1 VQSFWRDEAF
11 SVIFAQ
17 QPVSTIVFKSL
28 MEPPVYYLL
37 LHFWIKIFGTSEIA
51 ARSLSLVGFTMATI
65 VIIEWADK
73 LFKSHWLSKFLP
85 IFFFFNPMLL
95 YYAFEVRAYGWYI
108 FFATLALFAY
118 DQKRWNIYRFAVIL
132 GIYTHLYLGIIPL
145 VHFIYEFIEHRMWKQ
160 WNKPLR
166 LLTNPMI
173 QSLIIIGFCFI
184 PWAIRL
190 STELQKFKDSWY
202 FPVNI
207 NLIQS
212 VLGNMFLGYEGTPWY
227 LWGWTRILS
236 FILFNFFGIAI
247 IPKEHRKTTIPMVM
261 MIFIPLSL
269 VIGFSFYKPIFVN
282 RYLIPVTIAEVI
294 LLTYSLK
301 VFTQPLIQKILAI
314 FMLVFVLAFDC
325 WYPQQ
330 HPKLAIRE
338 TFQEINRFK
347 SPQDIVLASDAMIFM
362 ETLYYT
368 NDKKSVKLYNP
379 MNSPFPWYIGDA
391 VFSPSYQIQILPH
404 YPARAF
410 FINTDGT
417 YSIRYNLSIK
427 Q

>member
-1 VQSFWRDEAF
+1 
-11 SVIFAQ
+11 
-17 QPVSTIVFKSL
+17 
-28 MEPPVYYLL
+28 
-37 LHFWIKIFGTSEIA
+37 
-51 ARSLSLVGFTMATI
+51 
-65 VIIEWADK
+65 
-73 LFKSHWLSKFLP
+73 
-85 IFFFFNPMLL
+85 
-95 YYAFEVRAYGWYI
+95 
-108 FFATLALFAY
+108 
-118 DQKRWNIYRFAVIL
+118 
-132 GIYTHLYLGIIPL
+132 
-145 VHFIYEFIEHRMWKQ
+145 
-160 WNKPLR
+160 
-166 LLTNPMI
+166 
-173 QSLIIIGFCFI
+173 
-184 PWAIRL
+184 
-190 STELQKFKDSWY
+190 
-202 FPVNI
+202 
-207 NLIQS
+207 
-212 VLGNMFLGYEGTPWY
+212 
-227 LWGWTRILS
+227 
-236 FILFNFFGIAI
+236 
-247 IPKEHRKTTIPMVM
+247 MVM